1 MNVQGNATGEFSIVA
16 LDKFIQ
22 ATRDSG
28 YKGTSSAVAE
38 LVDNSL
44 QAGATI
50 IAVQLT
56 VDGDDEHPI
65 VLTLSDNG
73 TGMDSRTLRTALRFG
88 GSTRFNNRN
97 GLGRYGMGLPNSSLS
112 QAKRV
117 TVHTWGSK
125 KGRVLRSYL
134 DIDEIVR
141 GDLIEVPK
149 PTRVCRPGPVLDGTL
164 RNTTATSIHI
174 GVQLRRGLYLANRRA
189 SAQNML
195 ATAVYERG
203 GSYYLEDDEPFI
215 EVLPHEVKEVTFKA
229 YCLDFDLENPAA
241 TDSLA
246 VQLVPPDL
254 SEIIDNLLEYEQT
267 AGDQEEST
275 VRAQIAIWLAQGHA
289 PEEIRERFSFTAA
302 DLDEAH
308 RIIAGTF

>member
-1 MNVQGNATGEFSIVA
+1 MPDSRRRDAQSRRTIREA
-16 LDKFIQ
+16 LFTNI
-22 ATRDSG
+22 
-28 YKGTSSAVAE
+28 
-38 LVDNSL
+38 LVE
-44 QAGATI
+44 AGAGSGKTQMLAERMAAGVADGVYQI
-50 IAVQLT
+50 VHMAAVLVSCAASPAPSSESGGHEAQEAQR
-56 VDGDDEHPI
+56 VS
-65 VLTLSDNG
+65 TLAA
-73 TGMDSRTLRTALRFG
+73 TLA
-88 GSTRFNNRN
+88 
-97 GLGRYGMGLPNSSLS
+97 
-112 QAKRV
+112 A
-117 TVHTWGSK
+117 
-125 KGRVLRSYL
+125 
-134 DIDEIVR
+134 
-141 GDLIEVPK
+141 GDLIV
-149 PTRVCRPGPVLDGTL
+149 TNVHGQGASSGTVLDGTL
-164 RNTTATSIHI
+164 RNTTATSIHL
-174 GVQLRRGLYLANRRA
+174 GVQLRRGLYLANRTA

-203 GSYYLEDDEPFI
+203 GLYYLEDDEPFI

-254 SEIIDNLLEYEQT
+254 SKIIDNLLAYEQT